1 MALQRNY
8 NIPNTSLI
16 ISGAYHIVGDIDVKK
31 RNMDDMGP
39 VSGSSEFNPGLDRD
53 ADPVYWKSGYT
64 CKVMVDVYA
73 SKEARDTAKKPI
85 ATLGASDVKLEENL
99 ATNAAILGTS
109 RIELLTIYSN
119 YNWVNSVIKKFRELV
134 SEPVATV
141 AGTVPPT
148 SNNSP
153 TQNTVLGPAQHPPME
168 LSQFVK
174 TKLNSLMESF
184 KLVQSN
190 AVNLSFNNTSNQ
202 LNSRPQLQLSDNDV
216 DNFTKDNS
224 ISSKTSKLK
233 CVKMIKKRL
242 TNFF

>member
-85 ATLGASDVKLEENL
+85 ATLGRYDVKLEANL
-99 ATNAAILGTS
+99 ATNGMDEKIVFYSDTDNTENILTQAYIHLKNTDYYRDAI
-109 RIELLTIYSN
+109 
-119 YNWVNSVIKKFRELV
+119 SV
-134 SEPVATV
+134 
-141 AGTVPPT
+141 
-148 SNNSP
+148 
-153 TQNTVLGPAQHPPME
+153 
-168 LSQFVK
+168 
-174 TKLNSLMESF
+174 
-184 KLVQSN
+184 
-190 AVNLSFNNTSNQ
+190 
-202 LNSRPQLQLSDNDV
+202 
-216 DNFTKDNS
+216 
-224 ISSKTSKLK
+224 
-233 CVKMIKKRL
+233 
-242 TNFF
+242 